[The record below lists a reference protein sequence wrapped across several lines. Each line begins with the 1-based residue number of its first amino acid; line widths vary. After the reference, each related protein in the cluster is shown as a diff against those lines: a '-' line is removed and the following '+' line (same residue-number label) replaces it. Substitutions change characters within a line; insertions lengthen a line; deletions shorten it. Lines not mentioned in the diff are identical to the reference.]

1 MAGISSLHGSHH
13 VAQKFRKT
21 ILPWWSERR
30 KVLPSAVGS
39 VKSPTGLIFTGLM
52 SSSDLKA
59 TSTSTTRPRRAGRGV
74 SVGVDG
80 GLATELGDADC
91 GSGSGALDWRA
102 RTSAP
107 PASRAT
113 IRTRMAMRMVGAS
126 LYYANSMTP
135 PPAVLTIL
143 ADDLTGAC
151 DTGALF
157 AAKHPVPVTVWPRTP
172 VPAVA
177 RAVDTE
183 TRGLDG
189 PTAAQRA
196 AAAVAAAP
204 AARIFK
210 KIDST
215 LRGHV
220 GPEVDALIRA
230 TGATGVLLSPAFPA
244 RGRTVV
250 ERMLMIDGVPIV
262 ETAFRRDP
270 DWPRAD
276 TGNVIDILRPVL
288 DRPLAW
294 IPLDQVRAGVDALSA
309 RLVRLRGTVAI
320 ADAETDADLAAL
332 VDAALAIEPSPLLV
346 GPAGLAR
353 ALAARLGLLIE
364 HVPVP
369 SVGRWLIV
377 AGSRHPATRRQV
389 ETARAAGPRVLA
401 TSDRDNVDRRTVAAQ
416 LAAEARRALDQERF
430 DLVAVTCGDTA
441 ISPFEALRAG
451 P

>member
-1 MAGISSLHGSHH
+1 
-13 VAQKFRKT
+13 
-21 ILPWWSERR
+21 
-30 KVLPSAVGS
+30 
-39 VKSPTGLIFTGLM
+39 
-52 SSSDLKA
+52 
-59 TSTSTTRPRRAGRGV
+59 
-74 SVGVDG
+74 
-80 GLATELGDADC
+80 
-91 GSGSGALDWRA
+91 
-102 RTSAP
+102 
-107 PASRAT
+107 
-113 IRTRMAMRMVGAS
+113 MRMTGSS

-135 PPAVLTIL
+135 PRAVLTIL

-157 AAKHPVPVTVWPRTP
+157 AAKDPVPVTVWPRAP

-183 TRGLDG
+183 TRTLDG
-189 PTAAQRA
+189 STAAQRA
-196 AAAVAAAP
+196 AAAAVAAP

-220 GPEVDALIRA
+220 GPEVDALISA

-250 ERMLMIDGVPIV
+250 ERMLMIDGVPIM

-270 DWPRAD
+270 ELPRSD

-288 DRPLAW
+288 DRPLSW
-294 IPLDQVRAGVDALSA
+294 IPLDQVRAGLNALAA

-346 GPAGLAR
+346 GSAGLAR

-364 HVPVP
+364 HVALP

-377 AGSRHPATRRQV
+377 AGSRHPATRPQV
-389 ETARAAGPRVLA
+389 ETGPAAGLPVLA
-401 TSDRDNVDRRTVAAQ
+401 ASEHEESHRRTVAAR
-416 LAAEARRALDQERF
+416 LP
-430 DLVAVTCGDTA
+430 G
-441 ISPFEALRAG
+441 EALRALEQERVDLLPLTVG
-451 P
+451 DT

>member
-1 MAGISSLHGSHH
+1 
-13 VAQKFRKT
+13 
-21 ILPWWSERR
+21 
-30 KVLPSAVGS
+30 
-39 VKSPTGLIFTGLM
+39 
-52 SSSDLKA
+52 
-59 TSTSTTRPRRAGRGV
+59 
-74 SVGVDG
+74 
-80 GLATELGDADC
+80 
-91 GSGSGALDWRA
+91 
-102 RTSAP
+102 
-107 PASRAT
+107 
-113 IRTRMAMRMVGAS
+113 MRMTGSS

-135 PPAVLTIL
+135 PRAVLTIL

-172 VPAVA
+172 VPAAA

-183 TRGLDG
+183 TRTVDG

-204 AARIFK
+204 AERIFK

-220 GPEVDALIRA
+220 GPEVDALFGA

-250 ERMLMIDGVPIV
+250 ERMLMIDGVPIM

-270 DWPRAD
+270 ELPRSD
-276 TGNVIDILRPVL
+276 SGNVIDILRPVL

-294 IPLDQVRAGVDALSA
+294 IPLDQVRAGLNALSA

-320 ADAETDADLAAL
+320 ADAETDADLTAL

-346 GPAGLAR
+346 GSAGLAR

-364 HVPVP
+364 HVPLP

-389 ETARAAGPRVLA
+389 ETARAAGLRVLT
-401 TSDRDNVDRRTVAAQ
+401 TSDRDDVDRRTVAAQ

-430 DLVAVTCGDTA
+430 DLVAVTGGDTA
-441 ISPFEALRAG
+441 IRLFEALGAERFDLVGPPAPGLAFGWLRSPSHPDLAVLTKAG
-451 P
+451 SFGAPDLFVSLRDEALA

>member
-1 MAGISSLHGSHH
+1 MT
-13 VAQKFRKT
+13 VT
-21 ILPWWSERR
+21 I
-30 KVLPSAVGS
+30 V
-39 VKSPTGLIFTGLM
+39 
-52 SSSDLKA
+52 
-59 TSTSTTRPRRAGRGV
+59 
-74 SVGVDG
+74 
-80 GLATELGDADC
+80 
-91 GSGSGALDWRA
+91 
-102 RTSAP
+102 
-107 PASRAT
+107 
-113 IRTRMAMRMVGAS
+113 
-126 LYYANSMTP
+126 
-135 PPAVLTIL
+135 

-151 DTGALF
+151 DAGTLF
-157 AAKHPVPVTVWPRTP
+157 AGKSPVPVAVWPDPP
-172 VPAVA
+172 VAAPVSV
-177 RAVDTE
+177 VDTE
-183 TRGLDG
+183 SRDL
-189 PTAAQRA
+189 A
-196 AAAVAAAP
+196 AAEATRRVRRALGP
-204 AARIFK
+204 GARAGATVWFK

-220 GPEVDALIRA
+220 GPEVDALISA

-250 ERMLMIDGVPIV
+250 ERMLMIDGVPIM

-270 DWPRAD
+270 ELPRSD

-294 IPLDQVRAGVDALSA
+294 IPLDQVRAGLNALAA

-346 GPAGLAR
+346 GSAGLAR

-364 HVPVP
+364 HVPLP

-389 ETARAAGPRVLA
+389 ETARAAGLRVLT
-401 TSDRDNVDRRTVAAQ
+401 TSDRDDVDRRTVATQ

-430 DLVAVTCGDTA
+430 DLVAVTGGGTA
-441 ISPFEALRAG
+441 IRLFEALGAERFDLVGPPAPGLAFGWLRSPSHPDLAVLTKAG
-451 P
+451 SFGAPDLFVSLRDEALA

>member
-1 MAGISSLHGSHH
+1 
-13 VAQKFRKT
+13 
-21 ILPWWSERR
+21 
-30 KVLPSAVGS
+30 
-39 VKSPTGLIFTGLM
+39 
-52 SSSDLKA
+52 
-59 TSTSTTRPRRAGRGV
+59 V
-74 SVGVDG
+74 S
-80 GLATELGDADC
+80 
-91 GSGSGALDWRA
+91 
-102 RTSAP
+102 
-107 PASRAT
+107 
-113 IRTRMAMRMVGAS
+113 
-126 LYYANSMTP
+126 
-135 PPAVLTIL
+135 LTIV

-157 AAKHPVPVTVWPRTP
+157 AANHPVPVTVWPRAA

-183 TRGLDG
+183 TRALDG
-189 PTAAQRA
+189 PTAARRA

-250 ERMLMIDGVPIV
+250 ERVLMIDGVPIA
-262 ETAFRRDP
+262 ETAFPRDP
-270 DWPRAD
+270 DWPRTA

-320 ADAETDADLAAL
+320 ADAETDADLTAL
-332 VDAALAIEPSPLLV
+332 VDAALAVEPSPLLV
-346 GPAGLAR
+346 GSAGLAR

-364 HVPVP
+364 HVALPRA
-369 SVGRWLIV
+369 GRWLIV
-377 AGSRHPATRRQV
+377 AGSRHEATRRQV
-389 ETARAAGPRVLA
+389 ETARAAGLRVLA
-401 TSDRDNVDRRTVAAQ
+401 ACERDEADRRTVAAR
-416 LAAEARRALDQERF
+416 LASEARRALEQERF
-430 DLVAVTCGDTA
+430 DLVAVTGGDTA
-441 ISPFEALRAG
+441 IRLFEALEAERFDLVGPPAPGLAFGWLRSRIHPDLAMLTKAG
-451 P
+451 SFGAPDLFVSLRNEALA

>member
-1 MAGISSLHGSHH
+1 
-13 VAQKFRKT
+13 
-21 ILPWWSERR
+21 
-30 KVLPSAVGS
+30 
-39 VKSPTGLIFTGLM
+39 
-52 SSSDLKA
+52 
-59 TSTSTTRPRRAGRGV
+59 
-74 SVGVDG
+74 
-80 GLATELGDADC
+80 
-91 GSGSGALDWRA
+91 
-102 RTSAP
+102 
-107 PASRAT
+107 
-113 IRTRMAMRMVGAS
+113 
-126 LYYANSMTP
+126 MTP
-135 PPAVLTIL
+135 PRAVLTIL

-172 VPAVA
+172 VPATT

-183 TRGLDG
+183 TRTLDG

-204 AARIFK
+204 AERIFK

-220 GPEVDALIRA
+220 GPEVDALISA
-230 TGATGVLLSPAFPA
+230 TGATSVLLSPAFPA

-250 ERMLMIDGVPIV
+250 ERMLMIDGVPIM

-270 DWPRAD
+270 ELPRSD

-288 DRPLAW
+288 DRPLSW
-294 IPLDQVRAGVDALSA
+294 IPLDQVRAGLNALSA

-346 GPAGLAR
+346 GSAGLAR

-364 HVPVP
+364 HVPLP

-389 ETARAAGPRVLA
+389 ETARAAGLRVLT
-401 TSDRDNVDRRTVAAQ
+401 TSDRDDVDRRTVATQ

-430 DLVAVTCGDTA
+430 DLVAVTGGDTA
-441 ISPFEALRAG
+441 IRLFEALGAERFDLVGPPAPGLAFGWLRSPSHPDLAVLTKAG
-451 P
+451 SFGAPDLFVSLRDEALA